1 MMKHL
6 IEHLGMA
13 RWKPRHYAAA
23 AYFSLSLCLL
33 TAADSLPWWG
43 VMLAVAN
50 FIMAVRWAMTI
61 PIADDNEMKS
71 EG

>member
-23 AYFSLSLCLL
+23 AYFSFSLCPLA
-33 TAADSLPWWG
+33 AADGLPWWG

-50 FIMAVRWAMTI
+50 FALAARCAMTI
-61 PIADDNEMKS
+61 PVPEDDERKNE
-71 EG
+71 G